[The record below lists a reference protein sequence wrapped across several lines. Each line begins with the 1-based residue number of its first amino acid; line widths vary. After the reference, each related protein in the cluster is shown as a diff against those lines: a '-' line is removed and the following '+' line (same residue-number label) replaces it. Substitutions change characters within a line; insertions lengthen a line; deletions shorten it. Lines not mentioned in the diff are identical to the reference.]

1 MLEAAC
7 GVTVVVVRVVWFQVA
22 RACSW
27 VKTGARNLYLN
38 FINLNKRSIQWRSE
52 AKTPKNDR
60 RKKEK
65 PQKGRSERLR
75 RDIRLIIDFHNHFYP
90 KAYLD
95 ELKKGKGYASVSKD
109 TRNRLV
115 IHYKGD
121 YNVIVSPFVDLGERV
136 RAMNRCNV
144 DLQVLTLTTPCVE
157 RETRQRGIKLAK
169 LANDG
174 FGEIVD
180 KQPDRFTALAALP
193 LQDPEAATD
202 ELQRAI
208 KECGLKGA
216 TLMSNANNQPLDS
229 PKFMPIY
236 EQAARLDVPL
246 FIHPT
251 SPINSV
257 AMEEYRLVPI
267 LGFGVDTTLAVLRF
281 VFSGVLEK
289 VPNLKLVASHL
300 GGVFPY
306 LRGRIE
312 TAFNAYPECKVNISK
327 PPSHYLKRIWVDSVC
342 YDSDVFMSYY
352 RYSGG
357 DKIVLGSDFPL
368 QISDL
373 EKSVERIKQMSIDDQ
388 EKRKILGENAEKLL
402 KL

>member
-1 MLEAAC
+1 MI
-7 GVTVVVVRVVWFQVA
+7 V
-22 RACSW
+22 
-27 VKTGARNLYLN
+27 
-38 FINLNKRSIQWRSE
+38 
-52 AKTPKNDR
+52 
-60 RKKEK
+60 
-65 PQKGRSERLR
+65 
-75 RDIRLIIDFHNHFYP
+75 DFHNHFYP

-115 IHYKGD
+115 INYTGD
-121 YNVIVSPFVDLGERV
+121 YNVVVGPFVNLEDRV
-136 RAMNRCNV
+136 RAMDKCNV

-157 RETRQRGIKLAK
+157 RETRERGTRLAK
-169 LANDG
+169 LANDA

-180 KQPDRFTALAALP
+180 KQSDRFTALAALP
-193 LQDPEAATD
+193 LQDPEAAVE
-202 ELQRAI
+202 ELQRAVE
-208 KECGLKGA
+208 ECGLSGA
-216 TLMSNANNQPLDS
+216 TLMSNANNRPLDS
-229 PKFMPIY
+229 PEFLPIY
-236 EQAARLDVPL
+236 EKAAKLDVPL

-251 SPINSV
+251 SPINSA

-312 TAFNAYPECKVNISK
+312 KGFNAYPECKVNISK
-327 PPSHYLKRIWVDSVC
+327 PPSYYLKKVWMDSVC
-342 YDSDVFMSYY
+342 YDPDVFMSTYKYY
-352 RYSGG
+352 GA
-357 DKIVLGSDFPL
+357 DKMVLGTDFPL
-368 QISDL
+368 QISDM
-373 EKSVERIKQMSIDDQ
+373 EKSVGRIRQLSIDDQ
-388 EKRKILGENAEKLL
+388 EKRKILEENAEKLL